1 MLFKISLK
9 LKVFKPK
16 PQGSLT
22 EKVECLSPGTLL
34 RQMLS
39 CLQTKERLAM
49 GEGAGRG
56 RRLHLDKHWTEVHLV
71 NTWVHSIISGTNSIN
86 PGKLVIPTSNVLS
99 SLSLIILA
107 LFASNVSWLSGKY
120 LPCNLCA
127 LSYASP
133 VPYSQTFL
141 DRKSVVPVVPLS
153 FMTHLWEKEM
163 DTEEKRKD
171 KKVSNPQNLEAKT
184 SALSTFVPQP
194 LYN

>member
-1 MLFKISLK
+1 
-9 LKVFKPK
+9 
-16 PQGSLT
+16 
-22 EKVECLSPGTLL
+22 
-34 RQMLS
+34 MLS

-171 KKVSNPQNLEAKT
+171 KKVSNPQNLEPKT
-184 SALSTFVPQP
+184 SALP
-194 LYN
+194 LCLNHFTINFGDLMTGGNVT

>member
-1 MLFKISLK
+1 MSR
-9 LKVFKPK
+9 
-16 PQGSLT
+16 
-22 EKVECLSPGTLL
+22 PGTLL

-153 FMTHLWEKEM
+153 FMTHLWEKENKSPAFQTHDLLKTTLM
-163 DTEEKRKD
+163 L
-171 KKVSNPQNLEAKT
+171 NHMNLV
-184 SALSTFVPQP
+184 L
-194 LYN
+194 